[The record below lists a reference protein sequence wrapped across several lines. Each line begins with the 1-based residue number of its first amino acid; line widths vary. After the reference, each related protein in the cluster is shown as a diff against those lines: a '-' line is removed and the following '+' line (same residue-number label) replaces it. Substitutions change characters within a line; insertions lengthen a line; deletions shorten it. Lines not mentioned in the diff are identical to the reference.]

1 MKKLIIVISAA
12 LVLGA
17 CSQSAG
23 DKFVG
28 TWSGTGVSNE
38 TVKWVITKNNGGSSY
53 TVTDPKQHSFA
64 GILDGDTL
72 IIDAGIMGKIPVKI
86 EDKMLIINGGKLI
99 KQN

>member
-1 MKKLIIVISAA
+1 MKKLIIAIFVA

-28 TWSGTGVSNE
+28 TWTGTGVNNE
-38 TVKWVITKNNGGSSY
+38 KVKWVIEKNSGGNNY
-53 TVTDPKQHSFA
+53 TIIDPHQQSFTGA
-64 GILDGDTL
+64 LDGDTL
-72 IIDAGIMGKIPVKI
+72 ILDAGLMGKIPLKI
-86 EDKMLIINGGKLI
+86 ENKMLVINGGKLA